1 MRYDAENESADEMIC
16 VSVVASKGAS
26 SLIQWDN
33 DGVLSRAFVPSN
45 AVIDGKC
52 KKSVINASVPYGSHW
67 EEFIQDILI
76 PGEIVADA
84 LRKAGFWTFHD
95 IELNVNGA
103 QSAIN
108 KAVGVN
114 AATICRLARNSE
126 REAKT

>member
-1 MRYDAENESADEMIC
+1 MVA
-16 VSVVASKGAS
+16 VSVIANKGAS

-33 DGVLSRAFVPSN
+33 DGTLSRAFVPGNS
-45 AVIDGKC
+45 VVGDKC
-52 KKSVINASVPYGSHW
+52 KKSVINASVPYGSRW
-67 EEFIQDILI
+67 VEFIPDILI

-84 LRKAGFWTFHD
+84 LRAAGFWTFQD